1 LNIEMEKLLDDVRRL
16 TLPLPFGIDHVHCY
30 FLRSGDGS
38 WTLVDTGLGSPD
50 PEAVWGPALAEL
62 DGPLERV
69 LVTHLHPDHVGGAA
83 DVAALTGAVVLQG
96 GLDHEQTVLVWGD
109 AETPGRVAAHFER
122 HGMAADEA
130 EQLRVE
136 SLRLQP
142 RVHFAREV
150 QVLDPGDRVDGWEV
164 LHLPGHADGH
174 LALLRDGVLVAG
186 DAILAEITPT
196 VGRYAGGAPDPLRAY
211 LGSLDRLAALD
222 LRVAFTGHRDP
233 VRDPAARAREI
244 TEHHA
249 DRLDVALHSLA
260 SGPRTAAEVAVA
272 IFGPELSVPLR
283 RFAVAEA
290 LAHLERLVEAG
301 RAASVDGGDVQRFAA
316 AS

>member
-1 LNIEMEKLLDDVRRL
+1 MEILLDDVRRM

-38 WTLVDTGLGSPD
+38 WTLVDTGLGSRD
-50 PEAVWGPALAEL
+50 PEAVWAPALAEL
-62 DGPLERV
+62 DGPVERV

-83 DVAALTGAVVLQG
+83 DVAALTGATVLQG
-96 GLDHEQTVLVWGD
+96 RLDHEQTMLVWGD
-109 AETPGRVAAHFER
+109 ERTPAVVAAHFER
-122 HGMAADEA
+122 HGMSPAEA

-142 RVHFAREV
+142 RVHFAAEV
-150 QVLDPGDRVDGWEV
+150 QALEPGDALDGWEV

-186 DAILAEITPT
+186 DAILAGITPT
-196 VGRYAGGAPDPLRAY
+196 VGRYSGGAPDPLRAY
-211 LGSLDRLAALD
+211 LDSLDRLAGLD
-222 LRVAFTGHRDP
+222 LRVAFTGHRGP

-244 TEHHA
+244 AVHHA
-249 DRLDVALHSLA
+249 DRLDAALHALGA
-260 SGPRTAAEVAVA
+260 GPRTAADVAVA
-272 IFGPELSVPLR
+272 IFGPDLSVPLR

-301 RAASVDGGDVQRFAA
+301 RAATTDGDGLVRFSAR
-316 AS
+316 